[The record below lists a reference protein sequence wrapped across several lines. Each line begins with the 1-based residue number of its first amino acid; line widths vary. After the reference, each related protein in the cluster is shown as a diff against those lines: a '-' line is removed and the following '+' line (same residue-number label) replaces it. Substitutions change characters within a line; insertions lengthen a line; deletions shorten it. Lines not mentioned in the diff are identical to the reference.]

1 MFDERAFI
9 AQVEASGPEELATL
23 LMRPSVNE
31 EKALRAHLGDERYQ
45 RMHSMAL
52 RRKVSRGISRPPKGN
67 VVVIHG
73 ILGGELTVSSGGSG
87 DLTWVSAFRIF
98 RGWLDR
104 LRLNEDGRREADP
117 KFKVTASGMIKR
129 YYGELLLSL
138 AENWNVK
145 AFWFDWRKDIDLAAD
160 ELNSKINGWFGS
172 KEPVHIVA
180 HSMGG
185 LVARSFIKKYKERWG
200 TMWDAGDASQKRSAG
215 TMGGR
220 LVMLGTPNHGSFA
233 IPQVLTGIEGL
244 IKKLMWVDIRHDKR
258 GLLDIFNTFVGSYQ
272 MLPSPLVMPEIDK
285 LYISETYNRFNV
297 SVSQAHLKTARDHHD
312 FLKDVTDIHRMIY
325 VAGFNQ
331 PTFNGI
337 NDWAKLDSI
346 DGYKVTKDGDGRVPH
361 TLGLLGSNG
370 DRVPTYYIEEEHGN
384 LSTNT
389 KILVALD
396 ELLANGRTD
405 DLYPNLEDAKKTVKR
420 SAEPTPEE
428 LMRQVEAQQEEEKLR
443 LQISLGRMGTRS
455 VRPGDTVE
463 ASAEAKGTGETA
475 PVSTYV
481 SPEERKIEET
491 ITRGFLAYRGEDE
504 GAEDADFARDKS
516 IEFARIEIGLVSG
529 SIQLIDYENIK
540 SDDGDPVDA
549 ISVGHYIG
557 VEPQYAEKEM
567 DEAISAVLVGKDVAE
582 LQKTD
587 LLLTQYTE
595 RGILQGR
602 LGQPFILPDPRPQ
615 KGRGRRKNERLIA
628 IAGMDE
634 PGRFGVPELT
644 VLARELC
651 WALGRLKKVHLAT
664 VVIGS
669 GVGNLP
675 LREAISG
682 WVSGIRR
689 AVSGSSFDK
698 GKRLER
704 VTFVERDPRKVIQL
718 NRVIQ
723 EEVERQKK
731 NHPGFEIAFIP
742 LDDAQIAELKQKA
755 YQTALKELNAE
766 WDKMDDDKA
775 DKQRVAARV
784 TLSLDLKK
792 KTYKFGAITDTASVP
807 ERDIVVDPQLIW
819 QANDEL
825 AGEQRP
831 AMQLE
836 RGRFLEELLM
846 PTDLREVLYTQAPL
860 VMLLDATT
868 ARIHWEMVA
877 QPSLGLGSSTA
888 AGMSRNTQ
896 ANKNFEYEDDFLGT
910 CRGFTRQLRTIL
922 APPPEPPPPPQR
934 VLRVLVVADPA
945 ADAHLPGAQEEGVM
959 VADLFESYNLV
970 YKDQQNTRV
979 EVTRLFGPV
988 EATRTNVLRELMIRS
1003 YDVLHF
1009 AGHCVFEWDGD
1020 PELSGW
1026 IFNAKNKELL
1036 SANELHRIDRIPKFV
1051 FSNACESGIT
1061 PDRSQERSD
1070 RLAPSFAEAF
1080 FARGVVNFVCTA
1092 WPVDDLAAR
1101 TFALTLYA
1109 GMLGIKL
1116 TEEDSEVKS
1125 PDTTADEGNAHSP
1138 NQAAPVPMHEAMKRA
1153 RLEIART
1160 PNGRTTWGAYQH
1172 YGNPYFQLFYAAS
1185 KGKDKGPAAANKA
1198 DKADD
1203 AGTNQAGPPSGR
1215 SGGATKSSRKV
1226 TQKGSQKTSRKTSRK
1241 TSGKSSR
1248 KRSRKG

>member
-1 MFDERAFI
+1 MFDERSFI
-9 AQVEASGPEELATL
+9 AQVEAAGPEELATR

-52 RRKVSRGISRPPKGN
+52 RRKVSRGITGAQKGN

-73 ILGGELTVSSGGSG
+73 IMGGELTVSSGGPG
-87 DLTWVSAFRIF
+87 DLAWVNAFRIF

-104 LRLNEDGRREADP
+104 LRLTDDGRREANA
-117 KFKVTASGMIKR
+117 KFKVTATGIMKR

-160 ELNSKINGWFGS
+160 ELNMQINSWFGS
-172 KEPVHIVA
+172 KDPVHIVA

-185 LVARSFIKKYKERWG
+185 LVARTFIRKYNERWES
-200 TMWDAGDASQKRSAG
+200 MLDPGDPNQKRAEG

-220 LVMLGTPNHGSFA
+220 LVMLGTPNHGSFS
-233 IPQVLTGIEGL
+233 IPQVMTGIEGL
-244 IKKLMWVDIRHDKR
+244 VKKLTWVDFRHDKR
-258 GLLDIFNTFVGSYQ
+258 GLLDVFNTFVGSYQ
-272 MLPSPLVMPEIDK
+272 MLPSPLVMPEIKD

-297 SVSQAHLKTARDHHD
+297 SVSQAHLKNAQDHHD
-312 FLKDVTDIHRMIY
+312 FISGIADARRMIY
-325 VAGFNQ
+325 VAGFDQ

-337 NDWAKLDSI
+337 SDWNRLDAI
-346 DGYKVTKDGDGRVPH
+346 DGYTVTTDGDGRVPH
-361 TLGLLGSNG
+361 TLGQLRSNG
-370 DRVPTYYIEEEHGN
+370 EEIPTYYIKEEHGN
-384 LSTNT
+384 LSANP
-389 KILVALD
+389 KILAALD
-396 ELLANGRTD
+396 ELLANGKTD
-405 DLYPNLEDAKKTVKR
+405 DLYDKLQDARNANRGLTESPLK
-420 SAEPTPEE
+420 EPTQAE
-428 LMRQVEAQQEEEKLR
+428 LMRQVETQQALEQVR
-443 LQISLGRMGTRS
+443 LQISLGRMGSRS
-455 VRPGDTVE
+455 VRLGDSFDLYE
-463 ASAEAKGTGETA
+463 DDEQAGGARGLAA
-475 PVSTYV
+475 STYV
-481 SPEERKIEET
+481 SPEERKVEET
-491 ITRGFLAYRGEDE
+491 ITRGFLAYRGEEEETQDE
-504 GAEDADFARDKS
+504 SFANDTS
-516 IEFARIEIGLVSG
+516 IGSARIEIGLKAG
-529 SIQLIDYENIK
+529 LIQAIDYEGIK
-540 SDDGDPVDA
+540 SDEGAPVDA
-549 ISVGHYIG
+549 VSVGHYIG
-557 VEPQYAEKEM
+557 VEPQYAEKGL
-567 DEAISAVLVGKDVAE
+567 DQAISAALVGKEIAQLE
-582 LQKTD
+582 RTD

-602 LGQPFILPDPRPQ
+602 LGQPFILPDPRAP
-615 KGRGRRKNERLIA
+615 KGNGTKREERLIA

-651 WALGRLKKVHLAT
+651 WSLGRLNKLHLAT
-664 VVIGS
+664 VVIGA
-669 GVGNLP
+669 GVGNLS

-682 WVSGIRR
+682 WMSGIRR
-689 AVSGSSFDK
+689 AVTGSSYDQ

-704 VTFVERDPRKVIQL
+704 VTFVESDPRKVIQL
-718 NRVIQ
+718 NKLIS
-723 EEVERQKK
+723 EEIERQRKS
-731 NHPGFEIAFIP
+731 HPKFEIVYKP
-742 LDDAQIAELKQKA
+742 LDREQLAKLKDAAYRAAHEEL
-755 YQTALKELNAE
+755 ERN
-766 WDKMDDDKA
+766 WHKMEDADA
-775 DKQRVAARV
+775 DKHSVPARV
-784 TLSLDLKK
+784 TLSLDLEK
-792 KTYKFGAITDTASVP
+792 KTYHFGAITETASVP

-825 AGEQRP
+825 AGEQQP

-846 PTDLREVLYTQAPL
+846 PTDLRQTLYTQTPL

-877 QPSLGLGSSTA
+877 QPSLGRGAKAVADTA
-888 AGMSRNTQ
+888 RDGAG
-896 ANKNFEYEDDFLGT
+896 NKAFEYEDDFLGT
-910 CRGFTRQLRTIL
+910 CRGFTRQLRTVL

-934 VLRVLVVADPA
+934 ILRVLVVADPA

-959 VADLFESYNLV
+959 VADLFDSYNLV
-970 YKDQQNTRV
+970 YKDQTNTRV
-979 EVTRLFGPV
+979 QVKRLFGPV

-1009 AGHCVFEWDGD
+1009 AGHCVFQWGGD
-1020 PELSGW
+1020 PQLSGW

-1036 SANELHRIDRIPKFV
+1036 SANELNRIDRIPKLV

-1061 PDRSQERSD
+1061 PDRSQERND

-1109 GMLGIKL
+1109 GMLGLKL
-1116 TEEDSEVKS
+1116 GSEED
-1125 PDTTADEGNAHSP
+1125 PDAPDEKAAETPAHSSNKTEP
-1138 NQAAPVPMHEAMKRA
+1138 LPMHDAMKQA

-1172 YGNPYFQLFYAAS
+1172 YGNPYFQLFSVTAEN
-1185 KGKDKGPAAANKA
+1185 KGPAAAHKG
-1198 DKADD
+1198 DG
-1203 AGTNQAGPPSGR
+1203 AGVAQPRSRARGARKSAG
-1215 SGGATKSSRKV
+1215 KS
-1226 TQKGSQKTSRKTSRK
+1226 SRKTSRK
-1241 TSGKSSR
+1241 ASR
-1248 KRSRKG
+1248 KTGRKNSRKG